1 MCLSPYVFSYPP
13 SCLSVYAGL
22 CCALRRHV
30 CLHVYGDLCRETYR
44 EPYPA
49 LNRTSFRKPFGKPNP
64 ALFHWLYG
72 FKYRKLFDSVNPA
85 PNLQTQPPGQRVGR

>member
-1 MCLSPYVFSYPP
+1 
-13 SCLSVYAGL
+13 VYA
-22 CCALRRHV
+22 
-30 CLHVYGDLCRETYR
+30 DLCRALCRHVGLHLYSDLYRDPYR
-44 EPYPA
+44 EPHPA
-49 LNRTSFRKPFGKPNP
+49 LNRASFQKPFGKPNP